1 MTDIAAFCMPQKL
14 NTSVLHR
21 TVGMR
26 EGRPACLHRAGYRAG
41 RLQSGR
47 DGQADA
53 LHACRCEARGS
64 PAVPS
69 QVRTPDQ
76 GLCVHFLVSTLLP
89 CPGKQ
94 HLLQW
99 RAAPP
104 GNWAAWQL
112 TRCRRGC
119 CSWSARMR
127 TRWGRTGGTAGRA
140 PSGRGWGTG
149 DCRTAASAHTAADAR
164 SRLRVDASKH
174 AMKVLLLSKDE
185 VTDAHG
191 HIEVPKQQQTPHSVS
206 SCAHGAL
213 PEGTWS
219 QGGQSP
225 SQQRRLHWCR
235 PQLRVAVQRLSHL
248 HACASQIP
256 RTPRAGLCEGVSAFK
271 PQSHKAIT
279 IPCLQGR
286 LSACGRP
293 LDSSAGLRGQ

>member
-1 MTDIAAFCMPQKL
+1 MSPQGWVQGRQAPKWQGWAGSRAACVQVRG
-14 NTSVLHR
+14 T
-21 TVGMR
+21 G
-26 EGRPACLHRAGYRAG
+26 
-41 RLQSGR
+41 QSCSSSR
-47 DGQADA
+47 
-53 LHACRCEARGS
+53 
-64 PAVPS
+64 
-69 QVRTPDQ
+69 VRTPDQ
-76 GLCVHFLVSTLLP
+76 GLCVRFLVSTLLP

-104 GNWAAWQL
+104 GNRAAWQL

-164 SRLRVDASKH
+164 SCLRVDASKH
-174 AMKVLLLSKDE
+174 ALKVLLLSKDE
-185 VTDAHG
+185 VTYAHG
-191 HIEVPKQQQTPHSVS
+191 HIEEPKQQQTPRSVS

-213 PEGTWS
+213 RKGTWS

-235 PQLRVAVQRLSHL
+235 PQLRVAMQRLSHL

-256 RTPRAGLCEGVSAFK
+256 RWAVRGRVGLQATK
-271 PQSHKAIT
+271 PQSHNHPMLTRQPVCMRA
-279 IPCLQGR
+279 
-286 LSACGRP
+286 AF
-293 LDSSAGLRGQ
+293 GQ